1 MSARIPLPLVNFSRD
16 LRKASLAVAM
26 AAGVLALGALLATA
40 VLVFDGVSLRTAQ
53 ERMVEQAAAVA
64 AETATLRKEQTLNE
78 PEAAAIGLLRQRIAS
93 LNALDFEQAPAVTR
107 VLSVLEELM
116 PPTVALQNLDYD
128 RAKGSLELQAVSGSS
143 EDLTAFFDVASRS
156 PFFKTVRLVD
166 KKQAG
171 TSDDGT
177 ALFQVRLSVALSNG
191 EPRA

>member
-16 LRKASLAVAM
+16 LRKVSLAVAV

-40 VLVFDGVSLRTAQ
+40 ILVFDGVSLRTAQ
-53 ERMVEQAAAVA
+53 ERMLKQAAALA

-116 PPTVALQNLDYD
+116 PPTVALQNFDYD

-143 EDLTAFFDVASRS
+143 KDLTAFFDVASRS

-177 ALFQVRLSVALSNG
+177 ALFQVRLSVALSSG

>member
-1 MSARIPLPLVNFSRD
+1 MSARIRLPLVNFSRD
-16 LRKASLAVAM
+16 LRKASPAVAV
-26 AAGVLALGALLATA
+26 AAGVLALGALLASA

-53 ERMVEQAAAVA
+53 ERMVEQAAALA

-107 VLSVLEELM
+107 VLSVLEELV

>member
-16 LRKASLAVAM
+16 LRNASLAVAV
-26 AAGVLALGALLATA
+26 AAGVLALGALLASA
-40 VLVFDGVSLRTAQ
+40 VLVFESVSLRTAQ
-53 ERMVEQAAAVA
+53 ERMLKQAAALA

-78 PEAAAIGLLRQRIAS
+78 PEAGAIGLLRQRIAS

-177 ALFQVRLSVALSNG
+177 ALFQVRLSVALSSG

>member
-1 MSARIPLPLVNFSRD
+1 MSARIPLPFVNFSRD
-16 LRKASLAVAM
+16 LRKASLAVAV
-26 AAGVLALGALLATA
+26 AAGVLALGALLASA

-177 ALFQVRLSVALSNG
+177 ALFQVRLSVVLLNG

>member
-16 LRKASLAVAM
+16 LRKASLAVAV
-26 AAGVLALGALLATA
+26 AAGVLVLGALLASA
-40 VLVFDGVSLRTAQ
+40 ILVAESVSLRTAR
-53 ERMVEQAAAVA
+53 ERMVAQAAALA
-64 AETATLRKEQTLNE
+64 AETATLREGQKLSE

-93 LNALDFEQAPAVTR
+93 LNALDFEAAPAVTR

-128 RAKGSLELQAVSGSS
+128 RAKGSLELQALSGSS

>member
-16 LRKASLAVAM
+16 LRKASLAVAV

-40 VLVFDGVSLRTAQ
+40 VLVLDGVSLRTAQ
-53 ERMVEQAAAVA
+53 ERMLKQAAALA

-177 ALFQVRLSVALSNG
+177 ALFQVRLSVVLSNG

>member
-16 LRKASLAVAM
+16 LRNASLAVAV
-26 AAGVLALGALLATA
+26 AAGVLALGALLASA
-40 VLVFDGVSLRTAQ
+40 VLVFESVSLRTAQ
-53 ERMVEQAAAVA
+53 ERMLKQAAALA

-177 ALFQVRLSVALSNG
+177 ALFQVRLSVALSSG

>member
-1 MSARIPLPLVNFSRD
+1 MSARIRLPLVNFSRD
-16 LRKASLAVAM
+16 LRKASPAVAV

-40 VLVFDGVSLRTAQ
+40 VLVFESASLMTAR
-53 ERMVEQAAAVA
+53 ERMLKQAAALA

>member
-1 MSARIPLPLVNFSRD
+1 MSTRIPLPLVNFSRD
-16 LRKASLAVAM
+16 LRKASLAVAV
-26 AAGVLALGALLATA
+26 AAGVLALGALLASA
-40 VLVFDGVSLRTAQ
+40 VLVYESVSLRTAR
-53 ERMVEQAAAVA
+53 ERMVEQAAALA

-107 VLSVLEELM
+107 VLSVLEELV

>member
-1 MSARIPLPLVNFSRD
+1 ML
-16 LRKASLAVAM
+16 K
-26 AAGVLALGALLATA
+26 
-40 VLVFDGVSLRTAQ
+40 
-53 ERMVEQAAAVA
+53 QAAALA

-93 LNALDFEQAPAVTR
+93 LNALDFEAARPSR
-107 VLSVLEELM
+107 VLSVLEEVM

-177 ALFQVRLSVALSNG
+177 ALFQVRLSVVLSNG

>member
-16 LRKASLAVAM
+16 LRKVSLAVAV

-40 VLVFDGVSLRTAQ
+40 ILVFDGASLRTAQ
-53 ERMVEQAAAVA
+53 ERMVEQAAALA

-116 PPTVALQNLDYD
+116 PPTVALQNFDYD

-177 ALFQVRLSVALSNG
+177 ALFQVRLSVALSSG

>member
-1 MSARIPLPLVNFSRD
+1 MSRPPL
-16 LRKASLAVAM
+16 
-26 AAGVLALGALLATA
+26 
-40 VLVFDGVSLRTAQ
+40 
-53 ERMVEQAAAVA
+53 A
-64 AETATLRKEQTLNE
+64 AETAALRKEQTLNE
-78 PEAAAIGLLRQRIAS
+78 PKAAAIGLLRQRIAS

-128 RAKGSLELQAVSGSS
+128 RAKGALELQAVSGSS

-177 ALFQVRLSVALSNG
+177 ALFQVRLSVVLSNG